1 LGDDIHGR
9 FHTLERE
16 QKIDAL
22 LQEIKA
28 KKTPERLEN
37 FHR

>member
-1 LGDDIHGR
+1 LGDDIDGR

-28 KKTPERLEN
+28 RKRLSA
-37 FHR
+37 